1 MGGVVVVVGVGVVV
15 VGVVVVGVVVVVWK
29 LTDWWGFCGGGH
41 KVAGGKRAHGKLTEL
56 TEYT

>member
-15 VGVVVVGVVVVVWK
+15 VVVVVVVWK
-29 LTDWWGFCGGGH
+29 LTDWWGFCGGGR
-41 KVAGGKRAHGKLTEL
+41 KVAAEKRRAHGKGKLTEL